1 MRTRVDLAV
10 ATALGICLL
19 AVTGCTSGST
29 GPHAASGTGSA
40 GVSPTPTPTPSP
52 TPTEAEFTGT
62 ELAAALPPLGAYGPR
77 MVESQNYP
85 QNSGD
90 ALAPTDNTPVSAQTC
105 WQLVNSNI
113 GSVSDSFAFD
123 GVQQANSDGVGVK
136 LTVTFS
142 LTQFAAGS
150 GAQIFSDFTSNL
162 DTCTTLSEGVESG
175 TITTTPLT
183 GLGDHAQRTDT
194 VVTDTISLPGGGTQK
209 TDPQYTRII
218 DVIYGDLE
226 IEATARSYTQSS
238 ADGYNLTGLVQQAAT
253 KLSLK

>member
-1 MRTRVDLAV
+1 MRTRVDIAV
-10 ATALGICLL
+10 AAALGICLL
-19 AVTGCTSGST
+19 AVTGCSSGSN

-40 GVSPTPTPTPSP
+40 SASPTPTPSP

-62 ELAAALPPLGAYGPR
+62 ELAAALPPLSAYGPG
-77 MVESQNYP
+77 MAESQNYP

-90 ALAPTDNTPVSAQTC
+90 VLAPTDNTPVSAQTC

-113 GSVSDSFAFD
+113 GSVSDSYALD
-123 GVQQANSDGVGVK
+123 GVQQANSDGVGLK
-136 LTVTFS
+136 LSVTLS

-150 GAQIFSDFTSNL
+150 GAQIFSAFTSNL

-175 TITTTPLT
+175 TITTTPLA

-194 VVTDTISLPGGGTQK
+194 VVTDTLTLPSGGTAK
-209 TDPQYTRII
+209 TDPQYSRII
-218 DVIYGDLE
+218 DVIYGDVE
-226 IEATARSYTQSS
+226 IEATAESYTRSL